1 MKETVKKK
9 TKKKAMR
16 GGEKQRLKRK
26 IDEGNIPPFTQSANV
41 Y

>member
-1 MKETVKKK
+1 MKKK

-26 IDEGNIPPFTQSANV
+26 IVEGNIPPFTQSANV